1 MSIPN
6 NAKIARIVILN
17 WSGKVLEVKDFT
29 KPLLRHFQDYSL
41 DWMHSCGAKGRC
53 TTCKAII
60 VSGME
65 NLTRETPAE
74 LRYRQQGLLK
84 DNERL
89 CCQTRAVGDVK
100 LEVAEEYK
108 LPHIDYGKVD

>member
-6 NAKIARIVILN
+6 NAKIARIVISN
-17 WSGKVLEVKDFT
+17 WSDKVLDVKDFT
-29 KPLLRHFQDYSL
+29 KSLLRHFQDASL
-41 DWMHSCGAKGRC
+41 DWMHSCGGKGRC

-65 NLTRETPAE
+65 NLSSVTPAE
-74 LRYRQQGLLK
+74 LRYRQQGLLNE
-84 DNERL
+84 DERL
-89 CCQTRAVGDVK
+89 CCQTRVLGDVT
-100 LEVAEEYK
+100 LAVAEEYK